1 MVVKRS
7 VALEA
12 AFAGGILLLSFLV
25 SQWNFLLF
33 HTAIELYSIIVAV
46 LIFVIAFSSRHFTKS
61 GYFPFLGVAYLFV
74 AFLDFVHT
82 LTYKGMQIFP
92 GITANVP
99 TQLWIAARY
108 MESISLCIAPLFLR
122 SRLRI
127 LPVVFIFTLATACS
141 ILAIFVW
148 EIFPDCYLEGYGL
161 TVFKKVSEYVISG
174 ILVLG
179 VFLLWGFRKHFDPFV
194 FRLLGASILVTVGS
208 ELFFTF
214 YVSVYGVSN
223 VIGHL
228 LKLLSF
234 YLIYRAV
241 VQVSLETPHRFIF
254 FDLFREAQQ
263 FQSYIEHAGILFLVL
278 DRNGRVTLINRKGAE
293 ILGYP
298 KEEILGKDWF
308 TNFLPED
315 VQQEMKAYFLRLLTK
330 ACSQEE
336 VYCENPVKTR
346 SGIRIMRWH
355 NTVLCDEKGEAIGI
369 LSSAEDVTE
378 EKIREIQLAHFAS
391 IDGLTG
397 VYNKRTGYEILEREL
412 SIALLK
418 RSPVVVAFVDVD
430 NLKMVNDTF
439 GHLEGDTYL
448 KTVAQALKES
458 IRGSDTV
465 FRFGGDEFVLVLPQ
479 CTEKEAL
486 KIFERIEEK
495 LKLCGQGLGK
505 AYPMS
510 VSFGLAL
517 FDPEHPLPPEELI
530 ARADSNMYAM
540 KNRRAPSF

>member
-1 MVVKRS
+1 VVVKRS

-12 AFAGGILLLSFLV
+12 AVAGGILLLSFLV

-82 LTYKGMQIFP
+82 LAYKGMQIFP

-108 MESISLCIAPLFLR
+108 MESISLCIAPFFLR

-127 LPVVFIFTLATACS
+127 LPVVFIFTLATAFS

-179 VFLLWGFRKHFDPFV
+179 AFLLWGFRKHFDPFV
-194 FRLLGASILVTVGS
+194 FRLLRASILVTVGS

-241 VQVSLETPHRFIF
+241 VQVSLEAPHRFIF

-315 VQQEMKAYFLRLLTK
+315 VQ
-330 ACSQEE
+330 
-336 VYCENPVKTR
+336 
-346 SGIRIMRWH
+346 
-355 NTVLCDEKGEAIGI
+355 
-369 LSSAEDVTE
+369 
-378 EKIREIQLAHFAS
+378 
-391 IDGLTG
+391 
-397 VYNKRTGYEILEREL
+397 
-412 SIALLK
+412 
-418 RSPVVVAFVDVD
+418 
-430 NLKMVNDTF
+430 
-439 GHLEGDTYL
+439 
-448 KTVAQALKES
+448 
-458 IRGSDTV
+458 
-465 FRFGGDEFVLVLPQ
+465 
-479 CTEKEAL
+479 
-486 KIFERIEEK
+486 
-495 LKLCGQGLGK
+495 
-505 AYPMS
+505 
-510 VSFGLAL
+510 
-517 FDPEHPLPPEELI
+517 
-530 ARADSNMYAM
+530 
-540 KNRRAPSF
+540 

>member
-1 MVVKRS
+1 MVERNIAFEVS
-7 VALEA
+7 V
-12 AFAGGILLLSFLV
+12 AGGILLVSFFV
-25 SQWNFLLF
+25 SQRNFLLF
-33 HTAIELYSIIVAV
+33 HTAVELYSVIVAA
-46 LIFVIAFSSRHFTKS
+46 LIFVIAFFSRNFAKS
-61 GYFPFLGVAYLFV
+61 GYFPFLGIAYLFV

-82 LTYKGMQIFP
+82 LAYKGMQIFP

-122 SRLRI
+122 SRLRT
-127 LPVVFIFTLATACS
+127 LPVFLIFTLVTALS
-141 ILAIFVW
+141 IAAIFVW
-148 EIFPDCYLEGYGL
+148 GVFPDCYLEGHGL

-179 VFLLWGFRKHFDPFV
+179 VFLLRKFRERFDPFV
-194 FRLLGASILVTVGS
+194 FRLLAASILVTVGS

-214 YVSVYGVSN
+214 YVSVYGISN

-241 VQVSLETPHRFIF
+241 VQVSLVTPHRSIF
-254 FDLFREAQQ
+254 FDLFREARQ

-278 DRNGRVTLINRKGAE
+278 DRDGKVALINRKGAE

-298 KEEILGKDWF
+298 REEILGKDWF
-308 TNFLPED
+308 EHFLPED
-315 VQQEMKAYFLRLLTK
+315 VKQKTKEYFSRLL
-330 ACSQEE
+330 AGVCSQEGA
-336 VYCENPVKTR
+336 YYENPIRTR
-346 SGIRIMRWH
+346 NGIRIMRWH
-355 NTVLCDEKGEAIGI
+355 NTLLCDEKGEITGI
-369 LSSAEDVTE
+369 LFSAEDITE

-391 IDGLTG
+391 VDALTG

-418 RSPVVVAFVDVD
+418 KIPVVVAFVDVD

-439 GHLEGDTYL
+439 GHLEGDAYL
-448 KTVAQALKES
+448 RVVARALKES

-465 FRFGGDEFVLVLPQ
+465 FRFGGDEFVLVLPH
-479 CTEKEAL
+479 CTESEAL
-486 KIFERIEEK
+486 RIFARIEEK
-495 LKLCGQGLGK
+495 LRFCAQELGK

-517 FDPEHPLPPEELI
+517 FDPQCPSSLEELL
-530 ARADSNMYAM
+530 ARADSSMYAM
-540 KNRRAPSF
+540 KSRKAFA